1 MKDDN
6 KVLLYDCMGPER
18 IQILLIMTVLIRQC
32 TLKQSHV
39 WFDSYHRMNTSE
51 GAVIYGRVICGKIKI
66 NLSKM
71 HF

>member
-6 KVLLYDCMGPER
+6 EVFPYDCMRPER
-18 IQILLIMTVLIRQC
+18 IQILLVMTVLIRQC

-39 WFDSYHRMNTSE
+39 WFDSYHRMNASE
-51 GAVIYGRVICGKIKI
+51 EGVIYWRVIYGKIKI